1 MRTLL
6 FVLAVV
12 AIAAMADDN
21 PVFPIDELCSIKGK
35 GSATLKVLTNEFAGT
50 AVMKR
55 VRNSLRIDVTSQVA
69 KFSLIGRGDLG
80 KAATDMV
87 SCQMSIQPG
96 CYEAGSSINLN
107 GYSFTGEVDLP
118 QVSANK
124 FTHSSNNAAMY
135 FSLTDNKL
143 IGEEFSITLEGAPV
157 TLTVMYTTVE
167 SYNRTDAADGA
178 FNSDQCHYSGND
190 EYAITSKCTESE
202 SSSTPN
208 PLPPVPPAESSNTGA
223 AGVIVPSI
231 ALLLTA
237 AVLLL

>member
-12 AIAAMADDN
+12 AIAAMADDT
-21 PVFPIDELCSIKGK
+21 PVFPIDELCSIKGE
-35 GSATLKVLTNEFAGT
+35 GSATLEVGQYVFAGT

-55 VRNSLRIDVTSQVA
+55 VRNSLRIDVTSQTA
-69 KFSLIGRGDLG
+69 NFSLIGRGDLG

-87 SCQMSIQPG
+87 SCQMGIQPG
-96 CYEAGSSINLN
+96 CYEAGSNPRLS
-107 GYSFTGEVDLP
+107 GYTFTGEVDLP

-124 FTHSSNNAAMY
+124 FTHSGDNAAMY

-143 IGEEFSITLEGAPV
+143 IGEEFSITLQNIPV

-167 SYNRTDAADGA
+167 SYSRTDAADGA
-178 FNSDQCHYSGND
+178 FNSGQCHYSGND
-190 EYAITSKCTESE
+190 EYALTTKCTESE